1 MDSEW
6 KPSIE
11 LFIEAVY
18 RNAKK
23 TKSNLHKGVSDV
35 LKDTM
40 NAYFCY
46 HQTLLDYDFQYVILS
61 IRQNYTFV
69 LLMDVL

>member
-1 MDSEW
+1 MNLELVIKG
-6 KPSIE
+6 KP
-11 LFIEAVY
+11 
-18 RNAKK
+18 KK
-23 TKSNLHKGVSDV
+23 KTTKSNLNKEESDV